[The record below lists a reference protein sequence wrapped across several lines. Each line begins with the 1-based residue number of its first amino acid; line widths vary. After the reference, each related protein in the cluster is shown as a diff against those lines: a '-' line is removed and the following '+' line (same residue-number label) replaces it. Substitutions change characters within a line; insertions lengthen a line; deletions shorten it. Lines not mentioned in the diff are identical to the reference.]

1 MLQCRCVELRA
12 SRERLSGPSSAL
24 VFRGLLW
31 TFAAAVLGLVLM
43 IGRRGLERVPNPG
56 QAAAAAPM
64 KSTCRDAGARPSTS
78 PAGTPPRPRRCL
90 ERTRG
95 SQRDVSHAKTTHKTR
110 RTARVGAVS
119 PQWSTTTSGKIR
131 KLSVHSCSS
140 PLPRRQTLQLSS
152 LDAAFFAEVPQRT
165 ITAAFSHNRGT
176 RRYYFAPSLS
186 TAGFTCCSR
195 RRRRLKSR

>member
-131 KLSVHSCSS
+131 KENFPCTVVARRSPDGKLCSCRRSTLLS
-140 PLPRRQTLQLSS
+140 LPRFLSAQS
-152 LDAAFFAEVPQRT
+152 QQPSRT
-165 ITAAFSHNRGT
+165 IAVPVGITSLPRCPPPVSPVAAAVG
-176 RRYYFAPSLS
+176 
-186 TAGFTCCSR
+186 AG
-195 RRRRLKSR
+195 